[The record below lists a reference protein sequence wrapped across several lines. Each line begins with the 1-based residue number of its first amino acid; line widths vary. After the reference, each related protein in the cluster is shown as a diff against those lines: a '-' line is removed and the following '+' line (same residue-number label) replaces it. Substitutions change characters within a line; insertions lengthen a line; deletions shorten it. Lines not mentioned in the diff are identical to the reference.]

1 MHAFAGFNV
10 IRILTDGND
19 ECRRA
24 VNDFRFGEK
33 NIIII
38 YYIVK
43 YCRRTDRQ
51 TDGRT
56 LERNYMF
63 LKGYPSEARIAP
75 KEMKVY
81 NLSRRKLVQSACT
94 PSSQA
99 KGS

>member
-43 YCRRTDRQ
+43 YTQ
-51 TDGRT
+51 W
-56 LERNYMF
+56 
-63 LKGYPSEARIAP
+63 P
-75 KEMKVY
+75 
-81 NLSRRKLVQSACT
+81 
-94 PSSQA
+94 
-99 KGS
+99 